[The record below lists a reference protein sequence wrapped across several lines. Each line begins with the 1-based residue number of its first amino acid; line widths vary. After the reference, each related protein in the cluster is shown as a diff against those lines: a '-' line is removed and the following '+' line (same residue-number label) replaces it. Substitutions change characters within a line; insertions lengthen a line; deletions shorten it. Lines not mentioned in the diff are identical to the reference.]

1 MINKEIYFSFSR
13 SSSWSRCWLS
23 SRWFPLSRQLS
34 VLSSRL
40 LKISRL
46 IWRIIWSSSGLVSRR
61 WLRNSVSNIKSFYNR
76 FPFSPEEMHGGCDP
90 RIFYNVHRPLLSGWR
105 DNPDLPEGLI
115 YEVTRY
121 LDTSLNRCQPCLM
134 SGSLRGAGPVVR
146 GQRRPVC
153 RHPAAGRWAGGG
165 AQ

>member
-1 MINKEIYFSFSR
+1 
-13 SSSWSRCWLS
+13 
-23 SRWFPLSRQLS
+23 
-34 VLSSRL
+34 
-40 LKISRL
+40 
-46 IWRIIWSSSGLVSRR
+46 
-61 WLRNSVSNIKSFYNR
+61 
-76 FPFSPEEMHGGCDP
+76 MHGGCDP

-115 YEVTRY
+115 YEVSSLD

-165 AQ
+165 AQYNNNNNNNNEGGAWRQLGGVPGEDAGLHAASPAGAHSLGHRGAGAEERGRGQQLIMVNSF